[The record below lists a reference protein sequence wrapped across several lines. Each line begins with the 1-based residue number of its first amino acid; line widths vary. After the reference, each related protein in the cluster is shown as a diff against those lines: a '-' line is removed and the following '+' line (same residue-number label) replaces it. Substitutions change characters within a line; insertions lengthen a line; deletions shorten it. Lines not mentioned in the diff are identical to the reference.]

1 MLRFILFT
9 LVSLNTFLCCAQ
21 DSVIWKKTYGNRHND
36 IMGKI
41 IHTTDKGSLLY
52 GMVKQDLTI
61 QSNGFDWGIY
71 KLDSC
76 GNKQWEKLFI
86 SDMPGGGELYS
97 VQQTLDKG
105 FLLAGISVRNSLD
118 FPVNYG
124 SLDPWVFKLDSL
136 GNQQWKKNMGST
148 RTDYWF
154 CSYVLADSSYLLG
167 GTYNHYK
174 DFVNPLNSTEAGRLT
189 RLDKNGNV
197 IWDKIIDRNI
207 ISRVIDIKVSP
218 ENKIVITGF
227 SENIFFPN
235 LPDYFLAEGKLAQFS
250 INGDMEWNITIGGPK
265 EELIRSILIDRDNN
279 IFLTGYTDNTTGEFA
294 ANHGSYEIFLFKFDK
309 YGRKIWIKMIGGSRA
324 DMAFDMKF
332 LNPGNIVITGFST
345 SRDGDFSTNNGNTD
359 AFVLK
364 VDTAGNILKNICFGG
379 TGYERAYSIAVNED
393 ESCVIGGY
401 AGPTDLLNVNGISDL
416 FIVKFKDIPVHNV
429 DTVICKPMLWQNTLI
444 IADTSILIST
454 KDVCGNNSF
463 LTRYRFFDSAVHV
476 STIADTSIDAGAAIS
491 LATQADAPISWTSD
505 ADLSC
510 LYCASP
516 VVKPNTTKTFIVNAS
531 NHFCS
536 TSDTVTVYVKER
548 PEGFYVPSAFTPNQ
562 DGVNDL
568 FRVFGNA
575 ATYQIK
581 IFNRWGQLVY
591 TSNDI
596 QHGWDGKYKGKPA
609 YADVYSYLI
618 NYTLRNNPKPFLHKG
633 TVSLLQ

>member
-1 MLRFILFT
+1 
-9 LVSLNTFLCCAQ
+9 
-21 DSVIWKKTYGNRHND
+21 
-36 IMGKI
+36 
-41 IHTTDKGSLLY
+41 
-52 GMVKQDLTI
+52 
-61 QSNGFDWGIY
+61 
-71 KLDSC
+71 
-76 GNKQWEKLFI
+76 
-86 SDMPGGGELYS
+86 
-97 VQQTLDKG
+97 
-105 FLLAGISVRNSLD
+105 
-118 FPVNYG
+118 
-124 SLDPWVFKLDSL
+124 
-136 GNQQWKKNMGST
+136 MGSA

-167 GTYNHYK
+167 GMYNHYK

-265 EELIRSILIDRDNN
+265 EELIRSILIDQDNN
-279 IFLTGYTDNTTGEFA
+279 IFLTGFTDNTTGEFA
-294 ANHGSYEIFLFKFDK
+294 ANHGGYEIFLFKFDK
-309 YGRKIWIKMIGGSRA
+309 YGRKIWMKMIGGSRA

-401 AGPTDLLNVNGISDL
+401 TGPTDVLNVNGISDL
-416 FIVKFKDIPVHNV
+416 FIVKFKNIPVYNV

-491 LATQADAPISWTSD
+491 LATQADAPISWRSD

-516 VVKPNTTKTFIVNAS
+516 VVKPNTTKTFIVKAS

-536 TSDTVTVYVKER
+536 TFDTVTVYVKER
-548 PEGFYVPSAFTPNQ
+548 PGGFYVPSAFTPNQ
-562 DGVNDL
+562 DGLNDL

-581 IFNRWGQLVY
+581 IFNRWGQVVY

-633 TVSLLQ
+633 MVSLLQ